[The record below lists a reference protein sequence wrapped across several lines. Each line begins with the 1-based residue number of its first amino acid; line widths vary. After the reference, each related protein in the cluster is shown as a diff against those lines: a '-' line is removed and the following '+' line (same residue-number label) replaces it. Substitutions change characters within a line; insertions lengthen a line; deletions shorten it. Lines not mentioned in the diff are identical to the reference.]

1 MPQPVPSLAR
11 MCLALVIV
19 TLWLTQPARA
29 LSLLRDADL
38 EHALRL
44 LVASLLKVAGLRAK
58 RLEILIVDD
67 RSLNAFGVDRHHIF
81 LHSGLIMK
89 MDTSEM
95 FQSVIAHEAAHITN
109 GHKAVP
115 PAGLPQLIVQARD
128 GRDSDVMLD
137 LARAYADKRGIGRSC
152 LAMAERYAM
161 VG

>member
-1 MPQPVPSLAR
+1 MPQPVPPLAR
-11 MCLALVIV
+11 LGLVSPLV
-19 TLWLTQPARA
+19 ALWLAQTARA

-44 LVASLLKVAGLRAK
+44 VVASLLKVAGLRAK

-81 LHSGLIMK
+81 LRSGLIMK
-89 MDTSEM
+89 MNTSEM
-95 FQSVIAHEAAHITN
+95 FQSVITHEAAVITN
-109 GHKAVP
+109 GQKPVP

-128 GRDSDVMLD
+128 ARYVGVMQD

>member
-11 MCLALVIV
+11 MCLVSLLV
-19 TLWLTQPARA
+19 TLWVAQPARA

-44 LVASLLKVAGLRAK
+44 VVASLLKVAGLRAK

-95 FQSVIAHEAAHITN
+95 FHSVIAHEAAHITN
-109 GHKAVP
+109 GHKPTA

-128 GRDSDVMLD
+128 GCDAGVMQD
-137 LARAYADKRGIGRSC
+137 LAQAYADKGGISRSS
-152 LAMAERYAM
+152 LATAERYAM

>member
-11 MCLALVIV
+11 MCLVSLLV
-19 TLWLTQPARA
+19 TLWVAQPARA

-44 LVASLLKVAGLRAK
+44 VVTSLLKMAGLGAK
-58 RLEILIVDD
+58 RLEIPLVDD
-67 RSLNAFGVDRHHIF
+67 RSLNAFAVDRHHIF
-81 LHSGLIMK
+81 LHSGLIVK
-89 MDTSEM
+89 MNTSEM

-109 GHKAVP
+109 GHKPTA

-128 GRDSDVMLD
+128 GRDRDVMQE
-137 LARAYADKRGIGRSC
+137 LAQAYADKGGIGRSC

>member
-1 MPQPVPSLAR
+1 MPQPVLTLAR
-11 MCLALVIV
+11 MCLVSLLV
-19 TLWLTQPARA
+19 TLWVEQPARA

-81 LHSGLIMK
+81 LHSDLIMK

-95 FQSVIAHEAAHITN
+95 FQSVIAHEAAHVTN
-109 GHKAVP
+109 GHKPTA

-128 GRDSDVMLD
+128 GCDRDVMQD
-137 LARAYADKRGIGRSC
+137 LAQAYADKGGISRSS
-152 LAMAERYAM
+152 LATAERYAM

>member
-58 RLEILIVDD
+58 RLEIPLVDD

-89 MDTSEM
+89 KNTSEM
-95 FQSVIAHEAAHITN
+95 FQSVITHEAAHITN
-109 GHKAVP
+109 GHKPTA

-128 GRDSDVMLD
+128 ARYVGVTQD
-137 LARAYADKRGIGRSC
+137 LAQAYADKGGISRSS
-152 LAMAERYAM
+152 LATAERYAM

>member
-11 MCLALVIV
+11 MCLVSLLV
-19 TLWLTQPARA
+19 TLWVEQPARA

-44 LVASLLKVAGLRAK
+44 VAASLLKMAGLGSK

-89 MDTSEM
+89 MNTSEM
-95 FQSVIAHEAAHITN
+95 IHSVITHEAAHIAN
-109 GHKAVP
+109 GQKPVP
-115 PAGLPQLIVQARD
+115 PAG
-128 GRDSDVMLD
+128 
-137 LARAYADKRGIGRSC
+137 
-152 LAMAERYAM
+152 
-161 VG
+161 